1 MNFKPTLALGILLSV
16 TTLNANA
23 AGLNPYAINGVN
35 LVYSS
40 VSNVTWT
47 KDANLFKTLY
57 DANPNLVNLI
67 TGLTPNY
74 NDPFWG
80 NQVISDGGTI
90 DDFDTATGRV
100 TWWGGIAFT
109 NYLNSINYGGSNQW
123 RLPTS
128 NVIVGY
134 NDTGN
139 ELGQLFY
146 SELGGT
152 AGNNIPDTAS
162 FINEKAYAYWSG
174 TEYAS
179 YPNYAWV
186 FNTVIG
192 FQGYY
197 DKNHQYYAW
206 AVSPGQVT
214 AAVAEPGVIWL
225 LGAALLGWG
234 GLKRRGHAG

>member
-1 MNFKPTLALGILLSV
+1 
-16 TTLNANA
+16 
-23 AGLNPYAINGVN
+23 LNPYAINGVN

-47 KDANLFKTLY
+47 KDANLFKTMY
-57 DANPNLVNLI
+57 GDNPNLVNLI

-152 AGNNIPDTAS
+152 ANNNIPNTAY
-162 FINEKAYAYWSG
+162 FTNEQAYQYWSG
-174 TEYAS
+174 TEYA
-179 YPNYAWV
+179 PNPISAWYFST
-186 FNTVIG
+186 FNG
-192 FQGYY
+192 SQNLY
-197 DKNHQYYAW
+197 DKFYGSYAW